1 MRLTLEHRIDAPLD
15 EVEQAT
21 LDEDFQRRLTSLP
34 NVHERRVLSVET
46 RADGTV
52 HRVVR
57 YAFAGPV
64 PTPVLSAIGASIV
77 SWDETATF
85 DPDAHEWRFDIQP
98 HFMRGRLLCSGR
110 YAFVPAGEATDR
122 IVEADITVKVPLVG
136 GRVERFIGQSL
147 TTTMGAEAGML
158 SEYVKWKREPG
169 S

>member
-34 NVHERRVLSVET
+34 NVHERRVLSVDK
-46 RADGTV
+46 RPDGCV

-57 YAFAGPV
+57 YAFSGPV

-77 SWDETATF
+77 SWDETSTF
-85 DPDAHEWRFDIQP
+85 DPAAHEWRFEIQP
-98 HFMRGRLLCSGR
+98 HFMRGRLQCSGR
-110 YAFVPAGEATDR
+110 YAFVAAGEATDR

-147 TTTMGAEAGML
+147 TTTLGAEADML
-158 SEYVKWKREPG
+158 SEYLRWKKEPT